1 MIFNIVVGIWIA
13 LGLVLGFAMPPAE
26 GLVATPIAF
35 LHVPMAFGMEMGLF
49 GAAIYGGKWLKKRRP
64 GDDAMSLALAET
76 GFVFGI
82 IATISGSLWAKLN
95 WNTYWNW
102 DPQQVGIVATLLTYA
117 ALFALR
123 SAVDDE
129 DKSRNLWAVYAIF
142 GFIAAIFWTFIFR
155 RLMPS
160 LHPEDT
166 TRTSD
171 PLFRF
176 ALWFNIIGYTL
187 LTVRVAQLR
196 ARLERASNQL
206 KENAWIS
213 ADSI

>member
-1 MIFNIVVGIWIA
+1 MILNIIIGIWIA
-13 LGLVLGFAMPPAE
+13 LGLTWGFAMPRAE
-26 GLVATPIAF
+26 GLVATPAAF
-35 LHVPMAFGMEMGLF
+35 LHVPMAFAMEMGLL
-49 GAAIYGGKWLKKRRP
+49 GAAIYGGLWLKRRRP
-64 GDDAMSLALAET
+64 GDDVMSVALAEV
-76 GFVFGI
+76 GFTFGI

-123 SAVDDE
+123 SAIEDE
-129 DKSRNLWAVYAIF
+129 DKGRNLWAVYAIF

-166 TRTSD
+166 TRTSS
-171 PLFRF
+171 PLFKS

-187 LTVRVAQLR
+187 LMVRIAQLR
-196 ARLERASNQL
+196 ARLERASLRL
-206 KENAWIS
+206 KEIAWNS
-213 ADSI
+213 SI

>member
-1 MIFNIVVGIWIA
+1 MIFNIVVGIWIV
-13 LGLVLGFAMPPAE
+13 LGLTFGFAMPPAE
-26 GLVATPIAF
+26 GLVATPLAF

-49 GAAIYGGKWLKKRRP
+49 GAAIYGGLWLRRRRP
-64 GDDAMSLALAET
+64 GDDAMSLALGET

-82 IATISGSLWAKLN
+82 IATITGSLWAKLN

-123 SAVDDE
+123 SAVEDE

-142 GFIAAIFWTFIFR
+142 GFVAAIFWTFIFR

-166 TRTSD
+166 TRTSSA
-171 PLFRF
+171 LFKT

-187 LTVRVAQLR
+187 LMVRIAQIR
-196 ARLERASNQL
+196 ARLERASLRL
-206 KENAWIS
+206 KEIAWTS
-213 ADSI
+213 PDSI